1 MTEILNALAQLIQKS
16 VWIAPLLCLAAGVI
30 TSFTPC
36 SLSSVPVVIVYVGG
50 AAGGNQKKAFR
61 LSLTMALG
69 MALTFGVFGTLAS
82 VLGHLLHGIG
92 MWWHLLLGAIMI
104 LMALQVWGGIRLIPD
119 HHCHTAATTKKGYLG
134 AVAAGVLSGVFASH
148 CATPVMIALLALA
161 AESGS
166 ALWGI
171 FLLAVYAVG
180 HSILT
185 VVAGTSYSTVEKWLN
200 DPAYEKISRRL
211 RNVLGLVIL
220 IIGILMIYF
229 AFLPD

>member
-1 MTEILNALAQLIQKS
+1 M
-16 VWIAPLLCLAAGVI
+16 
-30 TSFTPC
+30 
-36 SLSSVPVVIVYVGG
+36 
-50 AAGGNQKKAFR
+50 
-61 LSLTMALG
+61 
-69 MALTFGVFGTLAS
+69 
-82 VLGHLLHGIG
+82 
-92 MWWHLLLGAIMI
+92 
-104 LMALQVWGGIRLIPD
+104 
-119 HHCHTAATTKKGYLG
+119 
-134 AVAAGVLSGVFASH
+134 FASH

-185 VVAGTSYSTVEKWLN
+185 VVAGTSYGTVEKWLN

>member
-1 MTEILNALAQLIQKS
+1 MAARKS
-16 VWIAPLLCLAAGVI
+16 TTKKTAKSTPRGKQAARRAPEPEPVMSRAAWGAIWAVLGLLCLLSILPIDGVLLAWI
-30 TSFTPC
+30 HRG
-36 SLSSVPVVIVYVGG
+36 VG
-50 AAGGNQKKAFR
+50 A
-61 LSLTMALG
+61 
-69 MALTFGVFGTLAS
+69 V
-82 VLGHLLHGIG
+82 IG
-92 MWWHLLLGAIMI
+92 MGS
-104 LMALQVWGGIRLIPD
+104 
-119 HHCHTAATTKKGYLG
+119 Y
-134 AVAAGVLSGVFASH
+134 VLPF
-148 CATPVMIALLALA
+148 ALLALA